1 MRNLFA
7 PIVASLL
14 YIMPSVASAKVAQS
28 DTLQSTRDATHVV
41 VTDAPATTV
50 VHSGVA
56 TSVTR
61 KTADDQSDK
70 AKYAAR
76 EADSTKAQNYRGG
89 DTLVIG
95 TSAAVAILAVILII
109 VLI

>member
-1 MRNLFA
+1 MRYLFA

-14 YIMPSVASAKVAQS
+14 YIMPSDAGAKVAAS
-28 DTLQSTRDATHVV
+28 DTLSSTRDATHVV
-41 VTDAPATTV
+41 TPAHVAPVVRSDVTA
-50 VHSGVA
+50 
-56 TSVTR
+56 SVTR
-61 KTADDQSDK
+61 KASDDQSDQ

-76 EADSTKAQNYRGG
+76 EAVSTKAQNYRGG

-95 TSAAVAILAVILII
+95 TTAAVAILAVILII

>member
-1 MRNLFA
+1 MRYFFA

-14 YIMPSVASAKVAQS
+14 YIMPSDASAKVAES
-28 DTLQSTRDATHVV
+28 DTVRSTRDATHVV
-41 VTDAPATTV
+41 ATPTPAAP
-50 VHSGVA
+50 VA
-56 TSVTR
+56 ASSVTR
-61 KTADDQSDK
+61 KAADDQSDQ

-95 TSAAVAILAVILII
+95 TTAAVAILAVILII